1 MARLHERPDVC
12 HPERYILNTHRCALS
27 TMHLHWPAMLR
38 IAFERHR
45 PDARCTLV
53 LMRVAHLS
61 YCASQ
66 RRIWMQREWCL
77 AACESG
83 DQACTFQSDSSS
95 SGSSSSL
102 PLSTSA
108 SAAPSSRCRRAKRF
122 CQTEDAPSPA
132 LPRWRQ
138 SSYLPALLAALAAF
152 PCSQLVTV
160 VKSVCKAASFIFA
173 YLASFFA
180 SW

>member
-1 MARLHERPDVC
+1 MC
-12 HPERYILNTHRCALS
+12 HPEKYIVNTHRR
-27 TMHLHWPAMLR
+27 AMLR
-38 IAFERHR
+38 IAFERHHC

-53 LMRVAHLS
+53 L
-61 YCASQ
+61 CASQ
-66 RRIWMQREWCL
+66 RRIWMQREVCL
-77 AACESG
+77 AGCESG

-102 PLSTSA
+102 PLSTGA

-138 SSYLPALLAALAAF
+138 SSYLPALLALLAGF
-152 PCSQLVTV
+152 PCSQLVT
-160 VKSVCKAASFIFA
+160 VKSVCKAASFLFA

>member
-1 MARLHERPDVC
+1 MC
-12 HPERYILNTHRCALS
+12 HPEKYIVNTHRCALS
-27 TMHLHWPAMLR
+27 KMHLHWPVCCEL
-38 IAFERHR
+38 HLKG
-45 PDARCTLV
+45 TTV

-102 PLSTSA
+102 PLSTGA

-138 SSYLPALLAALAAF
+138 SSYLPALLALLAGF

-160 VKSVCKAASFIFA
+160 KSVCKATKLIFA

>member
-12 HPERYILNTHRCALS
+12 HPEKYSVNTHRYALS

-45 PDARCTLV
+45 PDAGCTLV

-66 RRIWMQREWCL
+66 RRIWMQPEWCL

-102 PLSTSA
+102 PLSTGA

-138 SSYLPALLAALAAF
+138 SSYLPDSSCSTGIT
-152 PCSQLVTV
+152 CSQLVTA
-160 VKSVCKAASFIFA
+160 VKSVCKAASLLFA